1 MDEALLLTDVTCTF
15 PASSGGRAYT
25 AVRQASLA
33 LRDGEFVAIVG
44 PTGCGKSTLLN
55 VAAGLLP
62 PTDGRAFSFGVP
74 IDGINRNCSYMFQM
88 DALLPWLN
96 ARDNVALGLE
106 LRAIAKRAAAERAQ
120 RWLER
125 VGLGAFGHRF
135 PHELSGG
142 MKKRVALAQVLVTE
156 PRILLMD
163 EPFSALDVQ
172 TRKHME
178 NELLDIWTSE
188 RMSVLFVTHDLEEA
202 ISLADRVVVLSAGP
216 ETRPLADFKVEIS
229 RPRDVTEIVHMPE
242 YIALHKRIWD
252 ALKGEVQKSY
262 FRSRQEG

>member
-1 MDEALLLTDVTCTF
+1 MDEALLLTGITCTF
-15 PASSGGRAYT
+15 SGSNGGRAYT
-25 AVRQASLA
+25 AVREASLS
-33 LRDGEFVAIVG
+33 LHDGEFVAIVG

-55 VAAGLLP
+55 VSAGLLA
-62 PTDGRAFSFGVP
+62 PTTGRAFSFGAP
-74 IDGINRNCSYMFQM
+74 IDGINRKCSYMFQI

-106 LRAIAKRAAAERAQ
+106 LRAVPKKAAAERAEH
-120 RWLER
+120 WLLR
-125 VGLGAFGHRF
+125 VGLGAFGNRF

-156 PRILLMD
+156 PKILLMD

-178 NELLDIWTSE
+178 NELLEIWALE

-216 ETRPLADFKVEIS
+216 ETHPIADFRVDIT
-229 RPRDVTEIVHMPE
+229 RPRDVTEIVHTPE
-242 YIALHKRIWD
+242 YIELHKRIWD
-252 ALKGEVQKSY
+252 ALKVEVHKSY
-262 FRSRQEG
+262 ARSRQGG